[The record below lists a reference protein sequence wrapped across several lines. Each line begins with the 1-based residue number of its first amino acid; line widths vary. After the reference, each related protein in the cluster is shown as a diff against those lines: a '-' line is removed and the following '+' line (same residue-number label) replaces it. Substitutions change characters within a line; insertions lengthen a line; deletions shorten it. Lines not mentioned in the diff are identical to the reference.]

1 MSAVKGTEAA
11 AAAGGDWDE
20 AHLVEALAALE
31 QLQDQM
37 DELRSIVPNLTAPF
51 LVSQDSPE
59 ALSRDFK
66 QAAIAEAKRLQA
78 FERKWKSEDVQDILA
93 HAAQSVKAN
102 PDLTK
107 GATITRY
114 GWVDMAEKQQKPAKS
129 KEKSRGKGG
138 DADDH
143 TGPSSIEPTV
153 TAFKEAHPN
162 FQVGVDEGRIITV

>member
-1 MSAVKGTEAA
+1 MSVVKPTQ

-93 HAAQSVKAN
+93 HAAQSVKVN

-129 KEKSRGKGG
+129 KEKKSRGKGG
-138 DADDH
+138 DADDQ
-143 TGPSSIEPTV
+143 TGSSSIEPTV